1 MDVRSEAEFDHLLGA
16 ILTHAAMRAGGSLP
30 GVVGS
35 ALGGLLKSIAR
46 QGLSRPAAARAL
58 GLELEGLDRNEREFE
73 AAIQF
78 VRLAA
83 EAARH
88 LAEEPMIAP
97 SRASAHAALAAASD
111 IYAPP
116 MLSAFA
122 PYNRR
127 SEASAHPPS
136 PIGKRG
142 VARSAFRPEPIGVWV
157 EAFEYDPE
165 MEYFLGGL
173 VRKAGR
179 AIGNVARAAGKVAGT
194 VGKIP
199 ILGDIARAVGA
210 VGAVCQIDALRKELK
225 LVEMVLHRKRA
236 EHSKCGFVGGWS
248 ACATSGPC

>member
-1 MDVRSEAEFDHLLGA
+1 GAALSEAEVSELAVRLMDVRSEAEFDHLLGA

-30 GVVGS
+30 AMVGS
-35 ALGGLLKSIAR
+35 ALGGLLKSVAR

-58 GLELEGLDRNEREFE
+58 GLELEELERDEREFE
-73 AAIQF
+73 AALQF

-88 LAEEPMIAP
+88 LAEDPMIAP

-122 PYNRR
+122 PYKRR
-127 SEASAHPPS
+127 SDVSAHPPS
-136 PIGKRG
+136 PIGKHG
-142 VARSAFRPEPIGVWV
+142 VARSAFRPEPIEVWV

-173 VRKAGR
+173 VRKVGR
-179 AIGNVARAAGKVAGT
+179 AVGKVARAAGKVAGT

-199 ILGDIARAVGA
+199 ILGDIARAA
-210 VGAVCQIDALRKELK
+210 SELCGSAS
-225 LVEMVLHRKRA
+225 VRPRSMRGRGSPAGRA
-236 EHSKCGFVGGWS
+236 WEQR
-248 ACATSGPC
+248 